1 MIPGDQQVRGI
12 FKELE
17 KRGRNPR
24 GEFKT
29 ATLADSVEE
38 IADLRAVT
46 NVTNF
51 GAAVDIGVC
60 HDGLVHIPCL
70 SEFVEDPRQ
79 VVTTGDV
86 VKVKVPEV
94 NAIRCR
100 YQ

>member
-1 MIPGDQQVRGI
+1 MRGI

-17 KRGRNPR
+17 KPGRNPR

-60 HDGLVHIPCL
+60 
-70 SEFVEDPRQ
+70 
-79 VVTTGDV
+79 
-86 VKVKVPEV
+86 
-94 NAIRCR
+94 
-100 YQ
+100 